1 MVFYGEASELGAE
14 SWRMKFTPG
23 GFKLTPWGYIAKVI
37 VTTLLYNDLPV
48 QLADLEALVRPESY
62 RFVSL

>member
-1 MVFYGEASELGAE
+1 
-14 SWRMKFTPG
+14 MKFTPG
-23 GFKLTPWGYIAKVI
+23 EFKLTLWGCLAKVI

-62 RFVSL
+62 RFVSLWIGT

>member
-1 MVFYGEASELGAE
+1 MEFNKGE
-14 SWRMKFTPG
+14 
-23 GFKLTPWGYIAKVI
+23 FKLIFGGCLAKVI

-62 RFVSL
+62 RSVSL